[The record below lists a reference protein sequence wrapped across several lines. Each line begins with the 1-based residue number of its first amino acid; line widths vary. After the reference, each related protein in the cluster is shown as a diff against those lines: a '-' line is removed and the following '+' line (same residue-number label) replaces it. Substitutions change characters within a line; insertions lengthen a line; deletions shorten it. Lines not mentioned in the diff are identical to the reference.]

1 MGNSLYPKGFRTECP
16 QWQVFP
22 KCLPEC
28 LTEVLALTTHQ
39 IQRAES
45 PVKEQF
51 FLLIVLLSLSLLF
64 TWYGMKQKP
73 KSWNGRG
80 QGHSWP
86 QCGHTPFC
94 KGMCLTAMK
103 LTRAEGVAVFDSE
116 ELRLMWWLYLGLK
129 SFNFLVEMVFYDLRL
144 TGGLSFTYEWT
155 EKSCILSKFQPGA
168 GKDEL
173 D

>member
-1 MGNSLYPKGFRTECP
+1 M
-16 QWQVFP
+16 
-22 KCLPEC
+22 
-28 LTEVLALTTHQ
+28 
-39 IQRAES
+39 S
-45 PVKEQF
+45 PVTGISKMPTRMPHRSLGF
-51 FLLIVLLSLSLLF
+51 DNPPDSKSRKPRKRTVLSSYCPSVPLPAFHLVWHE
-64 TWYGMKQKP
+64 TMGEGKDTVDH
-73 KSWNGRG
+73 NVA
-80 QGHSWP
+80 
-86 QCGHTPFC
+86 TPFC